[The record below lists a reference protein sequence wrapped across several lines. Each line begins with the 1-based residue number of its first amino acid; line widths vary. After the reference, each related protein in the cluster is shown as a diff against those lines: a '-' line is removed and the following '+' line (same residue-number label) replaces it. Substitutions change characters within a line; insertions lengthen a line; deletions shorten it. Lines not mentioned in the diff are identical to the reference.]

1 MISTYA
7 DIARSA
13 MTLPTAKRAQLAA
26 RLLKSLDHPSQKE
39 IDKAW
44 GVEIG
49 RRVRELDQGKVKL
62 LPGKQV
68 LRRLWAGTRR

>member
-1 MISTYA
+1 MISSYA
-7 DIARSA
+7 DVARSA
-13 MTLPTAKRAQLAA
+13 MALPTPKRAQLAA

-44 GVEIG
+44 AVEI
-49 RRVRELDQGKVKL
+49 RQRVRELDEGKVKR